1 MNKKVLYAVGAV
13 VLAMVAI
20 HACSGESN
28 SAPVATQYSQPQQQ
42 SQPVVVQPQQPVVV
56 HDDGNS
62 GFLSGLVMGH
72 LLSGGG
78 GNSGVSHYHSHTTVV
93 HKSYASPRTYS
104 RTRTIA
110 YRSSRRR

>member
-20 HACSGESN
+20 HACSDESN

-42 SQPVVVQPQQPVVV
+42 SQPVVV

-62 GFLSGLVMGH
+62 GFLSGLMMGH